1 MVDSRAFPR
10 APFVAFGVALFLRLG
25 HLHEDVASEKV
36 GIVEFQRLLRRLG
49 RLERDVAE
57 PARFALIVAAQSKVE
72 NLAALSEKL
81 SQRPSAARYD
91 RFLTYTVLSTSP
103 CTGRRSICAASLAR
117 FAFGS
122 SHRIAPWSNA
132 ASAAAAAAAAG
143 APVDVG
149 IEYGERVVSAGC
161 CASAAG
167 GVTSAGTSDNACIH
181 FCFSGLPTRASPR
194 NLVTWPR
201 GLRYGSLA

>member
-1 MVDSRAFPR
+1 MDTTRWTSFSLERQNQHPVGGAAGSIRAFPR

-81 SQRPSAARYD
+81 SQRPS
-91 RFLTYTVLSTSP
+91 P
-103 CTGRRSICAASLAR
+103 RRDTTDS
-117 FAFGS
+117 
-122 SHRIAPWSNA
+122 
-132 ASAAAAAAAAG
+132 
-143 APVDVG
+143 
-149 IEYGERVVSAGC
+149 
-161 CASAAG
+161 
-167 GVTSAGTSDNACIH
+167 
-181 FCFSGLPTRASPR
+181 
-194 NLVTWPR
+194 
-201 GLRYGSLA
+201 